1 MNCRHV
7 LSGIPKPQN
16 KSAGFHV
23 DDSRD
28 FDSDLRR
35 NSVFGQNQ
43 RNGFSESDDSS
54 EDIDS
59 DLTVFRKN
67 SAFLRKEE
75 NVNLAALA
83 LSRRPSFSDLSDLDD
98 IQYIA

>member
-7 LSGIPKPQN
+7 LSGTLQPQN
-16 KSAGFHV
+16 KSIGFHV

-35 NSVFGQNQ
+35 NSVFG
-43 RNGFSESDDSS
+43 RNRRNDFSESDDSS

-59 DLTVFRKN
+59 DLLFLRKN
-67 SAFLRKEE
+67 SVFLRKEE
-75 NVNLAALA
+75 SVN
-83 LSRRPSFSDLSDLDD
+83 LSRRPSFSDLSDLDE
-98 IQYIA
+98 A

>member
-7 LSGIPKPQN
+7 LSGTSQN
-16 KSAGFHV
+16 KSVGFHF
-23 DDSRD
+23 DDSEV

-35 NSVFGQNQ
+35 TSVFR
-43 RNGFSESDDSS
+43 RNRRNDFSESDDSS

-59 DLTVFRKN
+59 DLAFLRKN
-67 SAFLRKEE
+67 SVFLRKEE
-75 NVNLAALA
+75 SVNLAALA
-83 LSRRPSFSDLSDLDD
+83 ESRRPSFSDLSDLDD